1 MKIYNYNYTGECDGV
16 PNMKHVDT
24 FNSDFT
30 AIDNT
35 VELLPE
41 DAFNDD
47 YIESYDPYIE
57 QLKHDYLYLNEWQN
71 YE

>member
-1 MKIYNYNYTGECDGV
+1 MKL
-16 PNMKHVDT
+16 VDA

-30 AIDNT
+30 EIDNT

-41 DAFNDD
+41 DVFNDD

-57 QLKHDYLYLNEWQN
+57 QLKHDYLQLDEWQN